1 MKRSSNLRGERRR
14 YLPRTHLRLAGASP
28 YHPKKRPPSLVTLIF
43 LGDAAQRRFYRITGG
58 VLGTRPATP
67 SPVSEA
73 PHVILSG
80 TSMRRPVSVK
90 SFCVNLSP
98 SFSRLGYP
106 RSSPCPTAL
115 LSGGYTRGRQPSCG
129 GSRQHRCMLACFL
142 LAGSVLP
149 AWGEPAPPRL
159 ALGGNGLPTICQVF
173 FEGLVPFRVASKR
186 GKP

>member
-1 MKRSSNLRGERRR
+1 MEVNTPAPMANSIMILLRR
-14 YLPRTHLRLAGASP
+14 
-28 YHPKKRPPSLVTLIF
+28 
-43 LGDAAQRRFYRITGG
+43 QRRALTIW
-58 VLGTRPATP
+58 VGTQKDTLRARESSVQRT
-67 SPVSEA
+67 VHRA
-73 PHVILSG
+73 KQLILSG
-80 TSMRRPVSVK
+80 IHEKAGQCQVC
-90 SFCVNLSP
+90 CVNLSP

-106 RSSPCPTAL
+106 RFSPCPTAL

>member
-1 MKRSSNLRGERRR
+1 MWKSRTSEGKTTMVSSSIASTLSATRR
-14 YLPRTHLRLAGASP
+14 
-28 YHPKKRPPSLVTLIF
+28 VCCF
-43 LGDAAQRRFYRITGG
+43 MDAAVYRI
-58 VLGTRPATP
+58 LTP
-67 SPVSEA
+67 EIVNQLLK
-73 PHVILSG
+73 ILTDCVG
-80 TSMRRPVSVK
+80 YIHEKAGQCQV
-90 SFCVNLSP
+90 FCVNLSP
-98 SFSRLGYP
+98 SFRRLGYP
-106 RSSPCPTAL
+106 RFSPCPTAL

-149 AWGEPAPPRL
+149 AWGERAPPRL